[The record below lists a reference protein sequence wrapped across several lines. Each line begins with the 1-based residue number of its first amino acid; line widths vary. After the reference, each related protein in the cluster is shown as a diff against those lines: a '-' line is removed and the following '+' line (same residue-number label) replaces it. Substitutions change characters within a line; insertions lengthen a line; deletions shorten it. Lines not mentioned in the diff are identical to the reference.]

1 MEPSSL
7 MELVLLTSGMG
18 SELLLQ
24 KTASVLASLMSAAR
38 TLTSFLHH
46 LHQLSSTNQ
55 SAAEETTTVLE
66 LESRDLLSLSLSLGS
81 GLTCVLSSM
90 PSQWSRRLV
99 MLENPRLSICISVVV
114 P

>member
-24 KTASVLASLMSAAR
+24 KTASVPASLMSAAR

-55 SAAEETTTVLE
+55 SVAEETTMALE

-81 GLTCVLSSM
+81 GLTCVLSST
-90 PSQWSRRLV
+90 PSQLNRRLD
-99 MLENPRLSICISVVV
+99 MLENLRLSIFISVEV